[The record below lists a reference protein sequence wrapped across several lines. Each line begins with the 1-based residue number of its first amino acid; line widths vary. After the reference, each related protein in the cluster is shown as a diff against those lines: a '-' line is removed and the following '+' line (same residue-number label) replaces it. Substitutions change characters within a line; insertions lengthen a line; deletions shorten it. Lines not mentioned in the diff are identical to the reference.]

1 MYPRPDGTVY
11 VCGEGDDD
19 ALPDH
24 PKDVE
29 FLADKCKKLRDN
41 LETMCP
47 STKGSEVLKE
57 QACYLPCTSNGAPI
71 IGAIPCYEGAYIAT
85 GHTCWGILNGPATG
99 KAMAELIWKGK
110 AECVDLALF
119 QP

>member
-19 ALPDH
+19 ALPDD

-29 FLADKCKKLRDN
+29 FLADKCKKLKDN

-71 IGAIPCYEGAYIAT
+71 IGAIPGYEGAYIAT

>member
-1 MYPRPDGTVY
+1 MY

-19 ALPDH
+19 ALPDD

-29 FLADKCKKLRDN
+29 FLADKCKKLKDN

-71 IGAIPCYEGAYIAT
+71 IGAIPGYEGAYIAT